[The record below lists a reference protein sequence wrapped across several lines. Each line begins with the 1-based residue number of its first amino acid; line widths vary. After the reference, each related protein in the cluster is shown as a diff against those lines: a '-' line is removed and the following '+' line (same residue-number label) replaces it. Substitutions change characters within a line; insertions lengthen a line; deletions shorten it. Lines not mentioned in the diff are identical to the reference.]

1 MIRKI
6 LGHRR
11 VQTTKRYAHFAQHSL
26 KAFAGRVAVSL
37 AASMEVTPPH
47 PLPYDPS
54 HSTPVDLRA
63 SSVSDFGEIFG

>member
-11 VQTTKRYAHFAQHSL
+11 VQTTKRYAHFAQDSL
-26 KAFAGRVAVSL
+26 KASAGRVAVTF

-47 PLPYDPS
+47 QLPYDPS
-54 HSTPVDLRA
+54 HSTRVDLGA
-63 SSVSDFGEIFG
+63 SGFE